1 MIDPKTEGRIQR
13 LLDQS
18 EIFDLV
24 RIERFYRDQRD
35 WKGLIG
41 SYIKNAPVR
50 TTWFDGTIE
59 GFCRGVAPQDGGAR
73 QHRQALDLSDHAQDR
88 GQARDGREPGDDL

>member
-1 MIDPKTEGRIQR
+1 MTDPKHEGRIQR

-24 RIERFYRDQRD
+24 RVERFYRDQRN
-35 WKGLIG
+35 WKGLIE
-41 SYIKNAPVR
+41 SYVKNAPVR

-59 GFCRGVAPQDGGAR
+59 GFA
-73 QHRQALDLSDHAQDR
+73 
-88 GQARDGREPGDDL
+88 